1 MKAMVIAHAHPD
13 FSVGGAEIAAYNLFR
28 TLKAR
33 HGYGESI
40 FLARSDLPSQAHGS
54 ITMRRPGEYLWRQDI
69 GDWFRLQTQNPM
81 AVMGVFREVLK
92 AERPDLAF
100 LHHYVHIGV
109 EILRE
114 IKLTLPDCLLIVTL
128 HEYVAICNRNGQMV
142 KNNSKKLCYRESLE
156 DCSNC
161 FPERTPQDFW
171 LRKHYIQKN
180 FEYADAFVAPSQ
192 FLRQRYIDW
201 GIPEEHIVVIEN
213 GQPTPHAPK
222 AGPASARLRARFGF
236 FGQITEY
243 KGVEVLLQAIHLIS
257 KEIRA
262 KMIFEI
268 HGANLE
274 VAGAMVPGADRHVE
288 KAADRRGGLA
298 LGGSLRTD
306 GARAADEQGRL
317 GDRPVDLV
325 GEFSPGH
332 PGGIRQRQAR
342 HLRRDR
348 RDGGKG
354 ARWRRRPAFRG
365 AKPARSRRDDDTGGK
380 RAKPLGQSNRER
392 PETVV
397 ARAMRRRLSRIGSL
411 NRVSRAICYGPIL
424 SCLIFISQSALPWT
438 IGRESGS

>member
-33 HGYGESI
+33 HSCGESI

-81 AVMGVFREVLK
+81 AVMGVFREFLK

-100 LHHYVHIGV
+100 LQHYVHIGV

-180 FEYADAFVAPSQ
+180 FEYADAFVAPSE

-201 GIPEEHIVVIEN
+201 GIPAEHIVVIEN

-243 KGVEVLLQAIHLIS
+243 KGVEVLLQAVHLIS

-274 VAGAMVPGADRHVE
+274 SQGQWFQELIDTLRKPLIVEGVLRWVGPYEQTELAQRMRKVDWVIVPSIWWENSPLVIQEAF
-288 KAADRRGGLA
+288 AN
-298 LGGSLRTD
+298 
-306 GARAADEQGRL
+306 
-317 GDRPVDLV
+317 DRPVICA
-325 GEFSPGH
+325 GI
-332 PGGIRQRQAR
+332 GGMAEKV
-342 HLRRDR
+342 
-348 RDGGKG
+348 RDGVDGLHFEV
-354 ARWRRRPAFRG
+354 RN
-365 AKPARSRRDDDTGGK
+365 
-380 RAKPLGQSNRER
+380 PLDLA
-392 PETVV
+392 ETMIQ
-397 ARAMRRRLSRIGSL
+397 AASEPGLWQRLSANIRE
-411 NRVSRAICYGPIL
+411 PL
-424 SCLIFISQSALPWT
+424 SFEQCADSYLALVA
-438 IGRESGS
+438 